1 MDALNDHIADPSL
14 VTEIRGRGLMIG
26 IQPNTA
32 TDQIVTQGLAKGLL
46 LNIAGGD
53 TIRVLPP
60 LVMSTEQAAELG
72 VGIANILNHIAEQE
86 DRA

>member
-1 MDALNDHIADPSL
+1 MHSTTILQIPARHRDPRS
-14 VTEIRGRGLMIG
+14 R
-26 IQPNTA
+26 
-32 TDQIVTQGLAKGLL
+32 TDDWHSTQHGDRSNRHPGTGEPAVEH
-46 LNIAGGD
+46 GGD
-53 TIRVLPP
+53 TIRVLP